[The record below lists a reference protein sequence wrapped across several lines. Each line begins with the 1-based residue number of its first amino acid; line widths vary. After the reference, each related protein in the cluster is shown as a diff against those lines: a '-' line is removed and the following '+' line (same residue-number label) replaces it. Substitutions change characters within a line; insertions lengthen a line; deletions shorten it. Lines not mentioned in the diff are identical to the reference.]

1 MPGAWPGLASA
12 WPGRAWLGLQ
22 DEDRVRD
29 LATFAGRES
38 PMAVC
43 AYDIRLL
50 MKKICYSL

>member
-29 LATFAGRES
+29 LATFAGRVS
-38 PMAVC
+38 DGSVC
-43 AYDIRLL
+43 TYTALYIY
-50 MKKICYSL
+50 I